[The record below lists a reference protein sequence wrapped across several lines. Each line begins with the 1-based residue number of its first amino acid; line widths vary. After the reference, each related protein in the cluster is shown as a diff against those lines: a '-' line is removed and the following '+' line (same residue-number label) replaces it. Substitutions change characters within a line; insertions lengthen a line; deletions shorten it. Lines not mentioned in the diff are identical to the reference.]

1 MSAKIPAYPVVTA
14 TLAVDGSAH
23 VTAAGDHRDYPA
35 GSIADTREAIIA
47 YAAAIAA
54 RLGRGVRMLTVDPDG
69 RWELVVFADG
79 TVESL
84 EQTPARKRRRRAPA
98 TEPIA
103 TLACMPAPAQPSLTP
118 SAPMR
123 PPSSS
128 LTATIRFTTGDVA
141 IVAER
146 AIIGREPEAD
156 SAPDDTALQRIA
168 VADPSKTMSRLHAEL
183 AWNGGKLWI
192 IDRDSGNGTTL
203 YPLSGTVELRPG
215 DPVEVANGD
224 TIQFGPIVR
233 ATVTFNQISTP

>member
-1 MSAKIPAYPVVTA
+1 MSAKIPAYPVVSA

-35 GSIADTREAIIA
+35 GSLEDTREAIIA
-47 YAAAIAA
+47 YAAAIAE
-54 RLGRGVRMLTVDPDG
+54 RVGRGVRMLTVDPDG

-79 TVESL
+79 TVEPI
-84 EQTPARKRRRRAPA
+84 EQTPARKRWRRTPV

-103 TLACMPAPAQPSLTP
+103 TLGSAPVPAQPSLVP
-118 SAPMR
+118 AVAVK
-123 PPSSS
+123 PPPSS

-146 AIIGREPEAD
+146 AILGREPEAAY
-156 SAPDDTALQRIA
+156 APDEAAIQRIS
-168 VADPSKTMSRLHAEL
+168 VADPSKTMSRIHAEL

-215 DPVEVANGD
+215 EPVEVAEGD

-233 ATVTFNQISTP
+233 ATVTFNPVSTP